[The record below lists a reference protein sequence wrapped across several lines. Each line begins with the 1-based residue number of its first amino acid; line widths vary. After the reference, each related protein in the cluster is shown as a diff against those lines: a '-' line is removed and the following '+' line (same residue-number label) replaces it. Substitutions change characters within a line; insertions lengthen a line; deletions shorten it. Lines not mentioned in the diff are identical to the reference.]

1 MFQITPQ
8 MMQMG
13 FQMLMSGKLNNDPRM
28 QQFNQLMN
36 GKSYEQQ
43 KETLLNYAQSKGY
56 DRNMVASFLNSHPQ
70 DDDKSR
76 KVKY

>member
-13 FQMLMSGKLNNDPRM
+13 FQMLMSGKLQNDPRM

-43 KETLLNYAQSKGY
+43 KETLLNYAQSNGY
-56 DRNMVASFLNSHPQ
+56 DRTRVASFLNSHP
-70 DDDKSR
+70 
-76 KVKY
+76 